1 MVSLLTAGSHAQLLE
16 TLLALGLRTSRGGLS
31 PHPAEPGRGDS
42 VEAEAEVS
50 EAAESKQCPEGRGG
64 RNRPV

>member
-1 MVSLLTAGSHAQLLE
+1 MFEKGVKAAEQRGRKKASASSG
-16 TLLALGLRTSRGGLS
+16 GLRVLIQQNLG
-31 PHPAEPGRGDS
+31 EEIV

-64 RNRPV
+64 RDRPV